1 MSYDCKNTLVVEGD
15 EWQDFVNE
23 NTGRKGGIDF
33 NLGYPLENKTKLQ
46 KYNIWGSILAMS
58 GQGEWRENKLEFY
71 TLNFP
76 PTSYLVHMSQKYPGL
91 TFTLGYEEWSKDICG
106 ILNIKNGKIKQNADI
121 DNYFEEI
128 YGFKEINDVMRAIE
142 DEYTLELT
150 LCDIRLLNLGDN
162 ETEITRYM
170 RHLDSINWDEEWEN
184 YVEKHLEN

>member
-1 MSYDCKNTLVVEGD
+1 MSYDCKNTLVVEGG

-33 NLGYPLENKTKLQ
+33 NLGYPLKDKTKMQ
-46 KYNIWGSILAMS
+46 KYKIWGSILAMG
-58 GQGEWRENKLEFY
+58 GQGEWRGNKLEFY

-76 PTSYLVHMSQKYPGL
+76 PTSYLIHMSQKYPGL

-106 ILNIKNGKIKQNADI
+106 ILTIKNGTKKESTDI
-121 DNYFEEI
+121 DHYFEEI

-142 DEYTLELT
+142 DEYTLEFP
-150 LCDIRLLNLGDN
+150 LCDIRLLLLGGN

-170 RHLDSINWDEEWEN
+170 RHLGSINWDEEWEN